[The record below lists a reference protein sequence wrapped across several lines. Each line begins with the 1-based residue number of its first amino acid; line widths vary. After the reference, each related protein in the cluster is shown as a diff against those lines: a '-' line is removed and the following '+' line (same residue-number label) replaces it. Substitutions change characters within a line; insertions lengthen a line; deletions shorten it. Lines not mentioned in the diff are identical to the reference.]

1 MSEQEDQDEQKR
13 NLGQNEDLE
22 HVDPVVQI
30 IITDEDNSESS
41 SIRESRRTRKNS
53 DSNAS
58 RDSLVSLIDETNL
71 DDRGTIGSSWK
82 NNTFGSDI
90 SLIDL
95 NGVPDQNLVSE
106 SQRDDEDDD
115 GGITMVIGVG

>member
-1 MSEQEDQDEQKR
+1 
-13 NLGQNEDLE
+13 
-22 HVDPVVQI
+22 
-30 IITDEDNSESS
+30 
-41 SIRESRRTRKNS
+41 
-53 DSNAS
+53 
-58 RDSLVSLIDETNL
+58 LIDETNL
-71 DDRGTIGSSWK
+71 DDRRTIGSSWK

-115 GGITMVIGVG
+115 GGITMVIGRVVALKTHALPRCAFLTPLALCVALFFYAE